1 MDIVKKVFPILG
13 VIITIILTVTFRT
26 IPKGK
31 TWENYNIL
39 YVKTD
44 TMPANTQNILRDCG
58 IMEYVS
64 IENQRVPIML
74 SRNSIEETMLKLN
87 LSSAE
92 NRYLYD
98 RQNYF
103 YDSKGEYT
111 LFYVPDSYEKQLDQ
125 AVQSLTKA
133 GAQAGIDST
142 LSYMWLIPIVV
153 LALALILTAFS
164 KNKLFFFVT
173 AILPC
178 VYIFCN
184 AFYASAISVIILLLA
199 LFMFSNII
207 NRKGALNKII
217 AGNVFVIAAVI
228 ISIIAAFSVSL
239 VSGIFY
245 LILIAGTMCSVL
257 AAQNLNQ
264 LRNSKY
270 EFKPVMIRSAKRVS
284 IYGGKTNVILPV
296 VLVSA
301 LVIFAY
307 FILGSFHIGGTKNK
321 DNLLLP
327 GKTSVADTKLPL
339 MEDYFRW
346 NWNVRIAPYKSLND
360 NGEYDENHVVFPEFV
375 EEDGIISQ
383 RNLTMYYNQSFKQE
397 VYDNI
402 EQLDFYSIEAVIK
415 QQGTDFL
422 AGYTKAASYN
432 VSLFSIIMMIMC
444 FCMLLFIYFSAI
456 IGKGGKR

>member
-153 LALALILTAFS
+153 LALALILAAFS

-178 VYIFCN
+178 V
-184 AFYASAISVIILLLA
+184 
-199 LFMFSNII
+199 
-207 NRKGALNKII
+207 
-217 AGNVFVIAAVI
+217 
-228 ISIIAAFSVSL
+228 
-239 VSGIFY
+239 
-245 LILIAGTMCSVL
+245 
-257 AAQNLNQ
+257 
-264 LRNSKY
+264 
-270 EFKPVMIRSAKRVS
+270 
-284 IYGGKTNVILPV
+284 
-296 VLVSA
+296 
-301 LVIFAY
+301 
-307 FILGSFHIGGTKNK
+307 
-321 DNLLLP
+321 
-327 GKTSVADTKLPL
+327 
-339 MEDYFRW
+339 
-346 NWNVRIAPYKSLND
+346 
-360 NGEYDENHVVFPEFV
+360 
-375 EEDGIISQ
+375 
-383 RNLTMYYNQSFKQE
+383 
-397 VYDNI
+397 
-402 EQLDFYSIEAVIK
+402 
-415 QQGTDFL
+415 
-422 AGYTKAASYN
+422 
-432 VSLFSIIMMIMC
+432 
-444 FCMLLFIYFSAI
+444 
-456 IGKGGKR
+456 